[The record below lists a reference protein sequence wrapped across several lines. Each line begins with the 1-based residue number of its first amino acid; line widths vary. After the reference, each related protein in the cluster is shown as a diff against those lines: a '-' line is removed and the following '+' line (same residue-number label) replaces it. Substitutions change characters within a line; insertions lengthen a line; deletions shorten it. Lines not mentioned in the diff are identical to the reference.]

1 MADVAAPPFG
11 LLLKARTDESAQP
24 MQTEGMFRM
33 VTLDLIIL
41 IAYMVGILGA
51 GFWAKR
57 KVTSQEEFLVAGRS
71 VGPWLYAG
79 TLAAIVL
86 GGASTVGGV
95 KLGYQYG
102 ISGMWLVFMF
112 GLGILVLSTVLVPR
126 ILDLNLY
133 TVPELLERRYSAS
146 ARIAG
151 GIVMVAY
158 DFMVAV
164 TATIAV
170 GAVMEVIVGIPRTQ
184 AIFISSAVMVA
195 YSVFGGMWSLTVTD
209 IVQFVIKTVG
219 ILFILLPAAIIH
231 AGGLGVMQQRLPAG
245 FFSPTH
251 IGGAK
256 IFSFFLLYFFG
267 IILGQDVWQRVFT
280 ARSIKVART
289 GGIAVGIYCLAY
301 AMAGALIGTAGH
313 VFLPE
318 LADPDSAFANIVNA
332 VLPVGLRGLVL
343 AASLAA
349 MMSTASACLLASS
362 TVLLEDVYLRLKGSG
377 TTGSVTQSRVV
388 TFVFGVLMTLV
399 ACRTNDVIAAV
410 TVAYDLLVG
419 ALLIPVV
426 GAMLWRRG
434 TGAGALSSIAVSA
447 TAVVVLL
454 SSACYRARPTRTGHS
469 RQSRQHRWN
478 NELQKTRRRR
488 RHRLRSHEGAAVRG
502 ACDVH
507 ARSAGSQFGQPRY
520 RPDRRADR
528 SRSDE
533 SPRCPSWPAGDTQL
547 LESDASLQPRL
558 ANESVRSMPHCRYR
572 RRAIC
577 QPLRSEV
584 AG

>member
-1 MADVAAPPFG
+1 
-11 LLLKARTDESAQP
+11 
-24 MQTEGMFRM
+24 M
-33 VTLDLIIL
+33 VTLDLMVL

-51 GFWAKR
+51 GYWAKR
-57 KVTSQEEFLVAGRS
+57 LITSQDQFLVAGRS

-95 KLGYQYG
+95 KLGYLYG

-112 GLGILVLSTVLVPR
+112 GLGILVLSVVLVPR

-133 TVPELLERRYSAS
+133 TVPELLERRYNAS
-146 ARIAG
+146 ARVAG
-151 GIVMVAY
+151 GLVMVAY

-170 GAVMEVIVGIPRTQ
+170 GAVMEVIVGIPRTK
-184 AIFISSAVMVA
+184 AIVLSSAVMVA

-209 IVQFVIKTVG
+209 IVQFVIKTIG
-219 ILFILLPAAIIH
+219 ILFILLPASIMH
-231 AGGLGVMQQRLPAG
+231 AGGFAGMREHLPPG
-245 FFSPTH
+245 FFSPAH

-267 IILGQDVWQRVFT
+267 IIIGQDVWQRVFT
-280 ARSIKVART
+280 ARSVAVARN
-289 GGIAVGIYCLAY
+289 GGIAVGLYCLVY

-313 VFLPE
+313 VFLPT
-318 LADPDSAFANIVNA
+318 LADPDSAFANIVNV

-362 TVLLEDVYLRLKGSG
+362 TVLLEDVYLKLRGST

-388 TFVFGVLMTLV
+388 TLGFGILMTLV
-399 ACRTNDVIAAV
+399 ASTTTDVIAAI

-419 ALLIPVV
+419 ALLTPVI

-434 TGAGALSSIAVSA
+434 TAAGAFASIAI
-447 TAVVVLL
+447 
-454 SSACYRARPTRTGHS
+454 G
-469 RQSRQHRWN
+469 
-478 NELQKTRRRR
+478 
-488 RHRLRSHEGAAVRG
+488 GAAVL
-502 ACDVH
+502 VLL
-507 ARSAGSQFGQPRY
+507 F
-520 RPDRRADR
+520 
-528 SRSDE
+528 
-533 SPRCPSWPAGDTQL
+533 TQGID
-547 LESDASLQPRL
+547 SDAPIFVGL
-558 ANESVRSMPHCRYR
+558 ASSVATYLTVSRFTR
-572 RRAIC
+572 RPAASADLTSGARTRMN
-577 QPLRSEV
+577 P
-584 AG
+584 